1 MRTKHL
7 WLSVATGA
15 AVGAA
20 SYYLKKKLSSAR
32 TAKAA
37 PGASAAPAEA
47 SAASPAAVTKEAVYS
62 FISGFKDASTVE
74 FRFRYDADRFHYAVA
89 EDDFLT
95 ESGDSHVGILT
106 GEEFSVQFEYG
117 TYYSGE
123 DFALLTQELSSRHP
137 DLDRA
142 SYGSLTGVQFRDGDN
157 FCLAVPVPEDPH
169 SYLLM
174 TLVKAPDNDD
184 ELETI
189 PDTADFR
196 ALLNSASFRRI

>member
-7 WLSVATGA
+7 WLSVLTGA

-20 SYYLKKKLSSAR
+20 SYYLKKKLSSAQ
-32 TAKAA
+32 AVKAA
-37 PGASAAPAEA
+37 AGSSAAPSQA
-47 SAASPAAVTKEAVYS
+47 SAASPAAGKEAVYS

-74 FRFRYDADRFHYAVA
+74 FHFDYDADRYHYAVA
-89 EDDFLT
+89 EDAFLT
-95 ESGDSHVGILT
+95 ESGDSHVGILN
-106 GEEFSVQFEYG
+106 GEAFSVQFEYG

-142 SYGSLTGVQFRDGDN
+142 SYGALTGVKFRDGDN
-157 FCLAVPVPEDPH
+157 FCLAFPVPDDTH
-169 SYLLM
+169 SYLLI

-184 ELETI
+184 ELEAI
-189 PDTADFR
+189 PEAPE
-196 ALLNSASFRRI
+196 FRRLLDSATFSRV